1 MLMKSRNWDNEDNMT
16 LETLKSIKSP
26 QKFSKISRDIDRVMK
41 NFSIEK
47 IKEKLSKKSPL
58 NFSYKGFTRI
68 EEINRNKKPFDE

>member
-26 QKFSKISRDIDRVMK
+26 HKFSKISRDIDRVMK

-47 IKEKLSKKSPL
+47 IKEKLTKKVAI
-58 NFSYKGFTRI
+58 NFSFKGYTRV
-68 EEINRNKKPFDE
+68 EEINRKKKPYDE

>member
-47 IKEKLSKKSPL
+47 IKEKL
-58 NFSYKGFTRI
+58 
-68 EEINRNKKPFDE
+68 